1 MKIGRTLFLLYFLVL
16 MQWAGAQTSA
26 ELRQFAEGSVYDV
39 WYGIYAMDQK
49 LGYYHIVAELSE
61 DGKQYVVSE
70 DMLVVSTFAGEL
82 SEDRSTLEIRYS
94 LEDGLIDSSE
104 AEESGGGE
112 RLLITVERQGD
123 KLKLTSN
130 SGGRP
135 ESRLI
140 EMSKTTLNAE
150 MKFVEWLKTA
160 GPGETFD
167 SFSLDW
173 TKEPVDTPQTFT
185 FKSKETAPLNG
196 VVTELYNLQE
206 ESFELTEDGQFDSKG
221 VPVWLKTGGL
231 FEIKREPE
239 EVATNLGETPVE
251 ILAKTT
257 VKSDVKLGE
266 PPLQELVLQ
275 ASGLGEFKFPE
286 ATYQKVQYL
295 SNGEARLTISP
306 PQGKPEPSELQDRE
320 KYLKANP
327 TLQSDSPEVKRLVES
342 LGLRGLSER
351 RKVEKLTRWVY
362 YNLEKASNVNAST
375 SLSVL
380 KNRAGDCTEHTILLT
395 TLLRAA
401 GIPARELSGL
411 VYTNDDLQVFGYHA
425 WVEVYVDGGWLA
437 VDPTFNQVPADAG
450 HILQSREDS
459 LAELQIMG
467 TLRLTVEKLRSSTK
481 KYERK
486 SKVGLR
492 LEELL
497 IIALVGT
504 VVVGASA
511 SPGFSDAP

>member
-1 MKIGRTLFLLYFLVL
+1 MKIGRSLIVLYLLVL
-16 MQWAGAQTSA
+16 IQWAGAQTSS

-61 DGKQYVVSE
+61 DGEQYIVSE

-94 LEDGLIDSSE
+94 LKDGLIDFSN

-112 RLLITVERQGD
+112 RLQITVEREGD

-135 ESRLI
+135 ETRLI
-140 EMSKTTLNAE
+140 EMSKTTLNSE

-160 GPGETFD
+160 GTGEEFD

-173 TKEPVDTPQTFT
+173 TKDPVDTPQTFT
-185 FKSKETAPLNG
+185 FKSRETASLNG

-257 VKSDVKLGE
+257 VKSDVALGE
-266 PPLQELVLQ
+266 PPLLELVLQ
-275 ASGLGEFKFPE
+275 ASGLGDFKFPE
-286 ATYQKVQYL
+286 ATYQRVEYQ
-295 SNGEARLTISP
+295 SDGEARLTISP
-306 PQGKPEPSELQDRE
+306 PRGKPEPSELGDRQ

-327 TLQSDSPEVKRLVES
+327 TLQSDSPEIKQLVDS

-425 WVEVYVDGGWLA
+425 WVEVYVDGGWMA

-467 TLRLTVEKLRSSTK
+467 TLKLTVEKLRSKTK
-481 KYERK
+481 NYSRSPEVSYE
-486 SKVGLR
+486 SGAVLS
-492 LEELL
+492 LALL
-497 IIALVGT
+497 GAIALGT
-504 VVVGASA
+504 SLAHR
-511 SPGFSDAP
+511 